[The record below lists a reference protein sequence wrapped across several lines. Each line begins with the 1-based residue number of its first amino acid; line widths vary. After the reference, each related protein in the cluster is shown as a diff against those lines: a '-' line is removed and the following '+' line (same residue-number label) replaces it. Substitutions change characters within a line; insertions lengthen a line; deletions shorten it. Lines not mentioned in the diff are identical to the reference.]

1 MCDLRRMDRGSSP
14 CFMRRVVRN
23 GMSKL
28 LPFQVTRISKLS
40 KRFDRLD
47 NNAFSSL
54 VLLASKYSPHPA
66 SDMSPAPTSTP
77 ASPSRDVVSMSRIT
91 ILAAIVCRLLV
102 QSLSALGALSKG

>member
-1 MCDLRRMDRGSSP
+1 
-14 CFMRRVVRN
+14 MRRVVIN
-23 GMSKL
+23 GMSQHL
-28 LPFQVTRISKLS
+28 TLQDTSISKLPQ
-40 KRFDRLD
+40 RFDSFD

-54 VLLASKYSPHPA
+54 VLLASKYSPRPA

-102 QSLSALGALSKG
+102 QSLSALGALSKGRYSGLSRNLS